1 MKTWKLLL
9 AAMMA
14 LVMLFAVSA
23 LADGGNAGDA
33 EHGHEWGEWKTVSE
47 PTCEDDGLR
56 YRECKTCDGKEEEV
70 LKATGHDWYTVVA
83 QVEPSCTEVGKTAIE
98 ECKNCK
104 AIKGGNEFGE
114 ATGHSVTAW
123 DLTKKATCTE
133 AGCYKGDCDNC
144 GETLTEEIPA
154 TGHDW
159 KIDQPAVEPTC
170 TENGY
175 TVVKE
180 CMVCGYKEGGEVV
193 PATGHSVTTWEL
205 EKKATCTEAGS
216 YEGKC
221 DNCGETLTEEIPA
234 TGHTYLPDESSI
246 VAATCTEIGKVTY
259 VCAYCGDFYTEE
271 IPAIGHD
278 YKVDESAIVEPTC
291 TQVGKETYVCQNC
304 GDFYTVEIP
313 AIGHDYKVDESA
325 IVEPTCTQVGKET
338 YVCQNCG
345 DFYTVEIPMVEHSW
359 GKWVTIKE
367 ATEDEAGLQER
378 TCSVCG
384 ATQTREIGTMP
395 ETGVATVPTAALVSL
410 MVLAM
415 GSYVVLKK
423 KESC

>member
-33 EHGHEWGEWKTVSE
+33 EHVHEWGAWMPVSD

-114 ATGHSVTAW
+114 ATGHSVT
-123 DLTKKATCTE
+123 
-133 AGCYKGDCDNC
+133 
-144 GETLTEEIPA
+144 
-154 TGHDW
+154 
-159 KIDQPAVEPTC
+159 
-170 TENGY
+170 
-175 TVVKE
+175 
-180 CMVCGYKEGGEVV
+180 
-193 PATGHSVTTWEL
+193 TWML
-205 EKKATCTEAGS
+205 EKKATCTEAGY

-221 DNCGETLTEEIPA
+221 DKCGETLTEEIPA

-313 AIGHDYKVDESA
+313 
-325 IVEPTCTQVGKET
+325 
-338 YVCQNCG
+338 
-345 DFYTVEIPMVEHSW
+345 MVEHSW
-359 GKWVTIKE
+359 GKWVTIKD

-384 ATQTREIGTMP
+384 ATETREIGTMP

>member
-1 MKTWKLLL
+1 M
-9 AAMMA
+9 
-14 LVMLFAVSA
+14 
-23 LADGGNAGDA
+23 
-33 EHGHEWGEWKTVSE
+33 
-47 PTCEDDGLR
+47 
-56 YRECKTCDGKEEEV
+56 
-70 LKATGHDWYTVVA
+70 
-83 QVEPSCTEVGKTAIE
+83 
-98 ECKNCK
+98 
-104 AIKGGNEFGE
+104 
-114 ATGHSVTAW
+114 
-123 DLTKKATCTE
+123 
-133 AGCYKGDCDNC
+133 
-144 GETLTEEIPA
+144 
-154 TGHDW
+154 
-159 KIDQPAVEPTC
+159 
-170 TENGY
+170 
-175 TVVKE
+175 
-180 CMVCGYKEGGEVV
+180 
-193 PATGHSVTTWEL
+193 
-205 EKKATCTEAGS
+205 
-216 YEGKC
+216 
-221 DNCGETLTEEIPA
+221 TEEIPA

-313 AIGHDYKVDESA
+313 
-325 IVEPTCTQVGKET
+325 
-338 YVCQNCG
+338 
-345 DFYTVEIPMVEHSW
+345 MVEHSW
-359 GKWVTIKE
+359 GKWVTIKD

-384 ATQTREIGTMP
+384 ATETREIGTMP